1 MLYESD
7 NRAAKNETIV
17 NILLV
22 TGYFPPERA
31 AGPNLNYE
39 LGRELVS
46 RGHKVTVATCFP
58 RYNLEEI
65 PKEYQSKLFMTEDVE
80 GMRVIR
86 TWYPI
91 LSRSSPL
98 LRGLD
103 IFLMALALIVSGLR
117 AGKQDV
123 ANVFSPPLTTG
134 LTGYILRKI
143 YGYPYVYNVHDL
155 FPQNA
160 IDLGV
165 LRNGTLIRFFQWMER
180 FVYSK
185 APLLTTISPTN
196 HEHVLNRG
204 GTPDRTSIIPDWV
217 DTSMVTPSQGV
228 PALAQELGIANKFV
242 ASFAGVMG
250 FSQDLDTILEA
261 AQLLEEHPGIC
272 FLLVG
277 DGVEKPRLQAKATQL
292 GLQNVIFL
300 PMLPREKVIPVFQS
314 SDVCLATLHASVK
327 TSPVP
332 SKIVWGMA
340 AGNIIVACIN
350 EENDAHSLIKEA
362 ECGITLAPGQPQALA
377 DTLLYLQR
385 NPEEA
390 QRMSSNGRSHVEGY
404 LSLKYSAERFE
415 ELFEKAISNKQ
426 GKAPTRSGAQL

>member
-1 MLYESD
+1 M
-7 NRAAKNETIV
+7 

-39 LGRELVS
+39 LGRELLN

-58 RYNLEEI
+58 RYNLDKTPE
-65 PKEYQSKLFMTEDVE
+65 EYQGKLFMTESID
-80 GMRVIR
+80 GMKVIR
-86 TWYPI
+86 TWYPV
-91 LSRSSPL
+91 LSRSSPI

-134 LTGYILRKI
+134 LSGYVLSKVFR
-143 YGYPYVYNVHDL
+143 YPYVYNVHDL

-165 LRNGTLIRFFQWMER
+165 LRNQTLIRFFRWMER
-180 FVYSK
+180 FIYKK

-196 HEHVLNRG
+196 QAHVLNHG
-204 GTPDRTSIIPDWV
+204 GTPDRTTIIPDWV
-217 DTSMVTPSQGV
+217 DTTVVAPDREGTD
-228 PALAQELGIANKFV
+228 LARELGIEGKFV

-261 AQLLEEHPGIC
+261 AHLLKEQPEIC

-277 DGVEKPRLQAKATQL
+277 DGVEKPRLQEKATQL
-292 GLQNVIFL
+292 GLDNVIFL

-332 SKIVWGMA
+332 SKIIWGMA
-340 AGNIIVACIN
+340 AGNTIVACIN
-350 EENDAHSLIKEA
+350 SENDAHDLIQDA
-362 ECGITLAPGQPQALA
+362 ECGITIAPGKPQALA
-377 DTLLYLQR
+377 DSLVYLQR
-385 NPEEA
+385 NQEEA
-390 QRMSSNGRSHVEGY
+390 RQMGRNGRSYVEGH
-404 LSLKYSAERFE
+404 LSLKYSALRFE
-415 ELFEKAISNKQ
+415 GLFEKAIAKKQ
-426 GKAPTRSGAQL
+426 GKAPTQPGVRL